1 MVSAAAGLAFIHGYH
16 RGRPPAE
23 RLQVVKLFVSLGND
37 VNQADDYGITPL
49 MAAAN
54 GGDVTLIQY
63 LIDAGADLGAH
74 DLGKKNDGQFGSS
87 VEPLMPIDYAI
98 GVGTFVPN
106 NAVIIHEDA
115 VALMAKAMKARG
127 ITHTTSECTLRG
139 FTCAQAKVDPKV
151 ATPAEIARARQLAI
165 GHQIEG
171 LTGGLEA
178 K

>member
-1 MVSAAAGLAFIHGYH
+1 MASEPSAFQPAAGRKRLA
-16 RGRPPAE
+16 RS
-23 RLQVVKLFVSLGND
+23 VVNCALATTSVAPYR
-37 VNQADDYGITPL
+37 V
-49 MAAAN
+49 
-54 GGDVTLIQY
+54 
-63 LIDAGADLGAH
+63 
-74 DLGKKNDGQFGSS
+74 GSS

-115 VALMAKAMKARG
+115 VALMARVMKERG

-139 FTCAQAKVDPKV
+139 FTCAQARVDPKV
-151 ATPAEIARARQLAI
+151 ASPAEILRARKLAI

-171 LTGGLEA
+171 VTGGLEA